1 MYPEKY
7 IKVTRVYRNNWKT
20 SHPIGSSS
28 GHRIESISPFL
39 KILFNPRKQCNEE
52 IIAIFGVISPMHK
65 HFARKDLDT
74 SLDKFLL

>member
-1 MYPEKY
+1 MYPGKY

-20 SHPIGSSS
+20 SHSIGSSS

-52 IIAIFGVISPMHK
+52 IIAIFGVISLYTSISQK
-65 HFARKDLDT
+65 KDLDT
-74 SLDKFLL
+74 SPDKFLL